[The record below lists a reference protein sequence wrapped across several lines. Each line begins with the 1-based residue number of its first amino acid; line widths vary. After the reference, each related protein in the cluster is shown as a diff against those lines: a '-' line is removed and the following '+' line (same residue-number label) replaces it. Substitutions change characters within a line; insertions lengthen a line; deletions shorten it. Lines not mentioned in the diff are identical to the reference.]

1 MIMEPGEIL
10 REYNASKYK
19 SKQLTILA
27 DLNLCTK
34 EEIQQVLEQQ
44 GVVFR
49 RSGSNK
55 KNQTPEKKE
64 ENTRMKKSVNEIPE
78 SVRKLVETEI
88 HLKEKEIEL
97 QEKEVNR
104 KKEILK
110 DQINLIYTDLEIY

>member
-10 REYNASKYK
+10 REYNASKCK

-64 ENTRMKKSVNEIPE
+64 ENTRMKKSVNENPE
-78 SVRKLVETEI
+78 SVRKLVETE
-88 HLKEKEIEL
+88 KKIEL

-110 DQINLIYTDLEIY
+110 ELQDYLAS